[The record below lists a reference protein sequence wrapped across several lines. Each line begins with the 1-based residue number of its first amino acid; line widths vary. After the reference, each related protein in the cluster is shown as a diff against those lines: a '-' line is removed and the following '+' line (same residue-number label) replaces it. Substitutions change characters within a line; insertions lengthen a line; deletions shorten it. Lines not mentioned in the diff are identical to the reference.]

1 MSSMKLDAGIFA
13 KHLFHFRANM
23 FVEDAVSAQG
33 PIVVEVNPTST
44 VAELKLQIEK
54 EFEIPV
60 DVQKW
65 ILGKNLVT
73 EDALTLQSQGIIMDG
88 AEIFLYLVNP
98 GEDTLFKIIQWKVKF
113 P

>member
-1 MSSMKLDAGIFA
+1 
-13 KHLFHFRANM
+13 M

-33 PIVVEVNPTST
+33 PIVVEANPTIT

-65 ILGKNLVT
+65 ILGKNLVSEET
-73 EDALTLQSQGIIMDG
+73 VSLDSQGINIDG

-98 GEDTLFKIIQWKVKF
+98 GKCYKQQTNFFKIRNF
-113 P
+113 S

>member
-1 MSSMKLDAGIFA
+1 
-13 KHLFHFRANM
+13 M

-33 PIVVEVNPTST
+33 PIVVEVNPEIT
-44 VAELKLQIEK
+44 VADLKQQIEK

-60 DVQKW
+60 EVQKW

-73 EDALTLQSQGIIMDG
+73 EDDLTLSSQGVNVDG

-98 GEDTLFKIIQWKVKF
+98 GNFLTEFIHL
-113 P
+113 

>member
-1 MSSMKLDAGIFA
+1 
-13 KHLFHFRANM
+13 M

-33 PIVVEVNPTST
+33 PIVVEVNPAIT
-44 VAELKLQIEK
+44 VADLKLQIET

-65 ILGKNLVT
+65 ILGKNLVS
-73 EDALTLQSQGIIMDG
+73 EDSITLHSQGVDVDG

-98 GEDTLFKIIQWKVKF
+98 GKDTSFRSQVCDKKNSLIKRKLLYKS
-113 P
+113 

>member
-1 MSSMKLDAGIFA
+1 
-13 KHLFHFRANM
+13 M

-33 PIVVEVNPTST
+33 PIVVEVNPAIT
-44 VAELKLQIEK
+44 VADLKVQIET

-65 ILGKNLVT
+65 ILGKNLVS
-73 EDALTLQSQGIIMDG
+73 EDSITLHSQGVDVDG

-98 GEDTLFKIIQWKVKF
+98 GKDTSFRYIHLVI
-113 P
+113 